1 MPASRTSY
9 HLLHSSIMT
18 DLNFPSQFKRLKARS
33 SGALGDNIYGAW
45 MIQFKGAYFNRATKE
60 SKSVLVQFDGV
71 LLHIWQ
77 MTDPFCRLLTSDV
90 FTLQPSFGKRKR
102 YIKLPN
108 GGKIE
113 TDDIAAFS
121 SLTASRRSLHTGRAW
136 FFSQLPLIWF
146 VGVGALLALVLIF
159 VHRAVS

>member
-1 MPASRTSY
+1 
-9 HLLHSSIMT
+9 MT
-18 DLNFPSQFKRLKARS
+18 DINIPSQLKGLTTRS
-33 SGALGDNIYGAW
+33 SGALVDNTYGAW
-45 MIQFKGAYFNRATKE
+45 MIQFKGAYFNRVTSE

-71 LLHIWQ
+71 LLHVWQ
-77 MTDPFCRLLTSDV
+77 ITDPFCRLLTSDV
-90 FTLQPSFGKRKR
+90 FTLQPAFGKRKR

-121 SLTASRRSLHTGRAW
+121 SLTASRHSLHTGRAW
-136 FFSQLPLIWF
+136 FLSRLPLIWF
-146 VGVGALLALVLIF
+146 VGAGALLALLLIV

>member
-1 MPASRTSY
+1 
-9 HLLHSSIMT
+9 
-18 DLNFPSQFKRLKARS
+18 
-33 SGALGDNIYGAW
+33 

-60 SKSVLVQFDGV
+60 SKAVLVQFDGV

-77 MTDPFCRLLTSDV
+77 LTDPFCRLLTSDV
-90 FTLQPSFGKRKR
+90 FSLQPAFGKRKR

-113 TDDIAAFS
+113 TDDIIAFS
-121 SLTASRRSLHTGRAW
+121 SLTASRRSLHPGRSW
-136 FFSQLPLIWF
+136 FIAQCPLVWF
-146 VGVGALLALVLIF
+146 AGAGALLAFLLIL